1 VEDLSLWKIPV
12 RGRPPPALRAGTKIV
27 SAWFL
32 LYGLACVASAVLGGR
47 ILHATFAPHGSEAMA
62 IDGGLGLAIAMSTG
76 IILVGLGLFGVPH
89 LWLALHQFRTGRF
102 RAGCRG
108 LSAVDTLL
116 WVLLSTL
123 AVHFQA
129 DPWVIAI
136 AVGVTFIHG
145 VVTIATIWGTHELP
159 EVPGDSA

>member
-1 VEDLSLWKIPV
+1 MDDPGPRTL
-12 RGRPPPALRAGTKIV
+12 PPGLRARTKIV

-32 LYGLACVASAVLGGR
+32 LYGLACVASAVLGGW
-47 ILHATFAPHGSEAMA
+47 ILYGMSPPGREGMG
-62 IDGGLGLAIAMSTG
+62 IDGGLGFAIAMIAG

-89 LWLALHQFRTGRF
+89 LWLALHQFRTGRL
-102 RAGCRG
+102 RAGCRW

-123 AVHFQA
+123 AVDFRA

-145 VVTIATIWGTHELP
+145 VVAIATLWGTHERP
-159 EVPGDSA
+159 EVPKGSA